1 MIEIKL
7 LDGETIRTTQ
17 FTQGEAEAARA
28 AGEIRLGGIPDDFAD
43 TADAVVPARTVYAAA
58 VASIAEVPA

>member
-7 LDGETIRTTQ
+7 LDGETIPTTQ
-17 FTQGEAEAARA
+17 YSLSEAEQAVA
-28 AGEIRLGGIPDDFAD
+28 AGQIVLGGIPDDFAD
-43 TADAVVPARTVYAAA
+43 EDVDLPRRTVYAAA